1 MIDISELLDDIEVD
15 NFSFH
20 APGERVCEGMFI
32 NFEGRMVLLDDNL
45 PEGIL

>member
-1 MIDISELLDDIEVD
+1 MVDITDLIDDIEVD

-32 NFEGRMVLLDDNL
+32 NFEGRLVPLDDNL
-45 PEGIL
+45 PIGIL